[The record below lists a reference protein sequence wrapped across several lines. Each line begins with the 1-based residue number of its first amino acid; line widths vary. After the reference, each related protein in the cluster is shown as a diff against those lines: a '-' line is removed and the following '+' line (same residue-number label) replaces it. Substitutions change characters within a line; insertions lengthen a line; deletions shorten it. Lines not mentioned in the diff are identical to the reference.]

1 MEAARAR
8 LELIR
13 AQLYETVIKA
23 PVDALV
29 ESLDLERGDLVAA
42 GRPVVTL
49 LRTGSFWVRAYLPE
63 ARLGLVQPGLKV
75 KVRVDSF
82 PEKDFTGVIRRIH
95 RQGEITPRSVQTREE
110 RVLQVF
116 QTEVVID
123 DPAHELRP
131 GMSANVTITKNN
143 RPE

>member
-49 LRTGSFWVRAYLPE
+49 LRTGSLWVRVYLPE

-75 KVRVDSF
+75 KVRWILFRKKTSPALSVASIA
-82 PEKDFTGVIRRIH
+82 KARL
-95 RQGEITPRSVQTREE
+95 PRVACR
-110 RVLQVF
+110 
-116 QTEVVID
+116 
-123 DPAHELRP
+123 PAK
-131 GMSANVTITKNN
+131 SACCRYFKP
-143 RPE
+143 RW